1 MKTASMVDTLGLV
14 EARSIAAGA
23 WLADGMV
30 KAASVALLQAAPL
43 CSGRYLIQV
52 AGEQA
57 AVAASVDFA
66 EKSGRG
72 VVDAFVVPRVSAEL
86 VQALG
91 RGPRAARPG
100 EALGVV
106 EARRVAAGIRAADE
120 ALKRA
125 NTRLLRFAAG
135 QGIAGKSFFV
145 LAGDVAAVRESV
157 AAAQISLGD
166 RLVEATVLPSPVE
179 SVARALAGHHPDWV
193 NL

>member
-1 MKTASMVDTLGLV
+1 MRTAGMVDTLGLV

-30 KAASVALLQAAPL
+30 KAASVDLLQAAPL

-57 AVAASVDFA
+57 AVAASVEFA
-66 EKSGRG
+66 ETSGRCAC
-72 VVDAFVVPRVSAEL
+72 DAFVVSRVSAEL

-106 EARRVAAGIRAADE
+106 EARRVAVGIRAADE

-125 NTRLLRFAAG
+125 DTRLLRFAAG
-135 QGIAGKSFFV
+135 HGIAGKSYFV
-145 LAGDVAAVRESV
+145 VAGEVAAVRESV
-157 AAAQISLGD
+157 AAAQRSLGD
-166 RLVEATVLPSPVE
+166 RLVEATVLPSPAE
-179 SVARALAGHHPDWV
+179 SVARALTGHRPDWV
-193 NL
+193 DL